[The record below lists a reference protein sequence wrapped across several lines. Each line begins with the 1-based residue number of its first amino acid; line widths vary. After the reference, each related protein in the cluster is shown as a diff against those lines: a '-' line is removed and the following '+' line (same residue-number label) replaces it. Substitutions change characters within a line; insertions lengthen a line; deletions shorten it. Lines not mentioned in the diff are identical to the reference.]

1 MMSLTE
7 PEAQALGAIADGLAG
22 SDPRLAGK
30 YVIIGAGRTYAL
42 YAHLAPESVAVRR
55 GQQVRA
61 RQVIGRVGHTGNSTA
76 PRLHFQLMDSADP
89 LTARGIPC
97 AFAEYLIRRAGSGS
111 AFRVASP
118 AGSSVSVPSRRLP
131 RRGGG
136 LWLAGSRRMASF
148 GESWN
153 CLLGAAGAFVV
164 ALAARRSWFCCHQL
178 FAVLLRFG
186 RRRTGLAE
194 LAELGRGAFLD
205 ARLRLLRHVAGRLC
219 VGLQPGRAGVGRG
232 AVGG

>member
-76 PRLHFQLMDSADP
+76 PHLHFQLMDSADP

-136 LWLAGSRRMASF
+136 PVVGRLAQNGQFWGVVELPAGGGRRVRGGA
-148 GESWN
+148 GRAAVLV
-153 CLLGAAGAFVV
+153 LLPPAVRGAAAVR
-164 ALAARRSWFCCHQL
+164 AA
-178 FAVLLRFG
+178 
-186 RRRTGLAE
+186 
-194 LAELGRGAFLD
+194 
-205 ARLRLLRHVAGRLC
+205 
-219 VGLQPGRAGVGRG
+219 PYRAG
-232 AVGG
+232 